1 MLLLGKTK
9 LNTIKV
15 LISTALIDSYI
26 NHDDQVTVNYVQREY
41 NEMREEIKNP
51 KNLVDYTM

>member
-26 NHDDQVTVNYVQREY
+26 NHDDQVSVNNVQREY
-41 NEMREEIKNP
+41 NEMRVEIKNP
-51 KNLVDYTM
+51 ENPVDYTM

>member
-26 NHDDQVTVNYVQREY
+26 NHDD
-41 NEMREEIKNP
+41 
-51 KNLVDYTM
+51 

>member
-26 NHDDQVTVNYVQREY
+26 NHDDQVSVNYVQREY